1 MSDIIASDVQ
11 GHYVDSGLVTL
22 FEIEIDGAY
31 AYFHAGLD
39 EDLDNVQFLDRDGSA
54 MRTYLALPIL
64 IDGMEIA
71 ADGAQSRPTIT
82 MANVTSVFKDAL
94 GGLTNEA
101 LIGKTLIRRQT
112 FRKFLKDG
120 AQENT
125 VTNPVTVPTEFPIRE
140 YIIDRISSENNVSVS
155 FELASPFDLEGITLP
170 RRVIVGKYCSWVYQG
185 ASQDAPVGACS
196 WKKNGQVSVLHE
208 PGVVTDHQFYFTED
222 DIPLVKAFLAVGAWS
237 SNLTYTPVDYVE
249 HSLKT
254 FVSKTSG
261 NINNEP
267 GVEEDQWQE
276 VYTYTVY
283 SSSKND
289 YAAGDYVRY
298 GASTAEETI
307 WKYIAPAS
315 VANQTPENRSAY
327 WVRAD
332 VCGKEVSSCKCRFQA
347 MPIASATSGQP
358 PRGDK
363 NTNSVLPFGAYPGS
377 SKYK

>member
-94 GGLTNEA
+94 GGLTNED
-101 LIGKTLIRRQT
+101 LIGKTLVRRQT

-120 AQENT
+120 TQENT
-125 VTNPVTVPTEFPIRE
+125 VTNPVTLPTEFPIRE
-140 YIIDRISSENNVSVS
+140 YIIDRISSENNVSIS

-185 ASQDAPVGACS
+185 LSQSTPVGACS
-196 WKKNGQVSVLHE
+196 WKKNGEMVVLDS
-208 PGVVTDHQFYFTED
+208 PGVTTAHHFYFTQD
-222 DIPLVKAFLAVGAWS
+222 DIPLVPFDTTAPAWS
-237 SNLTYTPVDYVE
+237 STTTYTPIDYVT
-249 HSLKT
+249 HSLKV
-254 FVSKTSG
+254 FVSKTKD

-267 GVEEDQWQE
+267 GVEEDQWRE
-276 VYTYTVY
+276 VYLYTDY
-283 SSSKND
+283 SSSKTD
-289 YAAGDYVRY
+289 YVAGDYVKY
-298 GASTAEETI
+298 GATLDEETI
-307 WKYIAPAS
+307 WRYIAPSSAT
-315 VANQTPENRSAY
+315 NQTPVNKSIY

-332 VCGKEVSSCKCRFQA
+332 VCGKEISSCKCRFQSI
-347 MPIASATSGQP
+347 PIASATADQP
-358 PRGDK
+358 PRGDR
-363 NTNSVLPFGAYPGS
+363 NTLNVLPFGAYPGS
-377 SKYK
+377 TKYK

>member
-64 IDGMEIA
+64 IDGMELA

-82 MANVTSVFKDAL
+82 MANVTSVFKNAL
-94 GGLTNEA
+94 GGLTNED

-120 AQENT
+120 SQENT

-140 YIIDRISSENNVSVS
+140 YIIDRISAENKVSIT
-155 FELASPFDLEGITLP
+155 FELASPFDLEGVTLP
-170 RRVIVGKYCSWVYQG
+170 RRVVVGKYCSWVYQG
-185 ASQDAPVGACS
+185 YEQDTPVGACT
-196 WKKNGQVSVLHE
+196 WKKNGNFTVLHE
-208 PGVVTDHQFYFTED
+208 TGVVTDHQFYFTED
-222 DIPLVKAFLAVGAWS
+222 DIPLVDAATSAPAWS
-237 SNLTYTPVDYVE
+237 AATTYTPVDYVT

-254 FVSKTSG
+254 FVSKTKE

-267 GVEEDQWQE
+267 GVEKDQWQE
-276 VYTYTVY
+276 VYLYTTY

-289 YAAGDYVRY
+289 YTAGDYVRY
-298 GASTAEETI
+298 GATAAEETI
-307 WKYIAPAS
+307 WRYIAPAS
-315 VANQTPENRSAY
+315 ATNQTPENRSIY
-327 WVRAD
+327 WVRGD
-332 VCGKEVSSCKCRFQA
+332 VCGKEISSCKCRFQA
-347 MPIASATSGQP
+347 VPIASATAGQP

-363 NTNSVLPFGAYPGS
+363 NTLNVLPFGAYPGS
-377 SKYK
+377 AKYK

>member
-39 EDLDNVQFLDRDGSA
+39 EVLDNVQFLDRDGSA

-82 MANVTSVFKDAL
+82 MANVTSVFKNAL
-94 GGLTNEA
+94 GGLTNED

-120 AQENT
+120 SQENT

-140 YIIDRISSENNVSVS
+140 YIIDRISAENKVSIT
-155 FELASPFDLEGITLP
+155 FELASPFDLEGVTLP
-170 RRVIVGKYCSWVYQG
+170 RRVVVGKYCSWVYQG
-185 ASQDAPVGACS
+185 YEQDTPVGACT
-196 WKKNGQVSVLHE
+196 WKKNGNFTVLHE
-208 PGVVTDHQFYFTED
+208 TGVVTAHQFYFTED
-222 DIPLVKAFLAVGAWS
+222 DIPLVDAATSAPTWS
-237 SNLTYTPVDYVE
+237 AATTYTPVDYVT

-254 FVSKTSG
+254 FVSKTKG

-267 GVEEDQWQE
+267 GVEKDQWQE
-276 VYTYTVY
+276 VYLYTTY

-289 YAAGDYVRY
+289 YTAGDYVRY
-298 GASTAEETI
+298 GATAAEETI
-307 WKYIAPAS
+307 WRYIAPAS
-315 VANQTPENRSAY
+315 VTNQTPENRSIY
-327 WVRAD
+327 WVRGD
-332 VCGKEVSSCKCRFQA
+332 VCGKEISSCKCRFQA
-347 MPIASATSGQP
+347 VPVASATAGQP

-363 NTNSVLPFGAYPGS
+363 NTLKVLPFGAYPGS
-377 SKYK
+377 AKYK